1 MISMKVLVTAS
12 SRHGSTAEIAEAIAK
27 EITRG
32 GFDVELEAPADV
44 ESLEGYDAVVLGS
57 AVYMTQW
64 TEQARAFISRFSQEL
79 RQIPV
84 WAFSC
89 GLAGVPSG
97 EAQDPRRVGPALLQI
112 NAIDH
117 QTFKGRLELTNLGLR
132 ERSIARM
139 GSAPE
144 GDYREWDKIRA
155 WAHQIVE
162 DLKEHATAG

>member
-1 MISMKVLVTAS
+1 MKVLITAS
-12 SRHGSTAEIAEAIAK
+12 SRHGATAEIAEAIAK
-27 EITRG
+27 EIRRG
-32 GFDVELEAPADV
+32 GFEVELKPPGDVET
-44 ESLEGYDAVVLGS
+44 LEGYDAVIVGS

-64 TEQARAFISRFSQEL
+64 TESARALISRFSKEL
-79 RQIPV
+79 RELPV

-97 EAQDPRRVGPALLQI
+97 DVQDPRRVGPALLQL

-117 QTFKGRLELTNLGLR
+117 QTFKGRLEFTNLNLR

-155 WAHQIVE
+155 WANQIVQ
-162 DLKEHATAG
+162 DLKEHVQEL

>member
-1 MISMKVLVTAS
+1 MKVLITAS
-12 SRHGSTAEIAEAIAK
+12 SRHGATAEIAEAIAK
-27 EITRG
+27 EVRRG
-32 GFDVELEAPADV
+32 GFEVELKPPGDVET
-44 ESLEGYDAVVLGS
+44 LEGYDAVIIGS

-64 TEQARAFISRFSQEL
+64 TESARALISRFSNDLREL
-79 RQIPV
+79 PV

-97 EAQDPRRVGPALLQI
+97 DVQDPRRVGPALLQL

-117 QTFKGRLELTNLGLR
+117 QTFKGRLEFTNLNLR
-132 ERSIARM
+132 ERSIARL

-155 WAHQIVE
+155 WANQIVQ
-162 DLKEHATAG
+162 DLKEHVQEL

>member
-1 MISMKVLVTAS
+1 MKVLITAS
-12 SRHGSTAEIAEAIAK
+12 SRHGATAEIAEAIAK
-27 EITRG
+27 EIRRG
-32 GFDVELEAPADV
+32 GFEVELKPPGDVET
-44 ESLEGYDAVVLGS
+44 LEGYDAVIIGS

-64 TEQARAFISRFSQEL
+64 TESARALISRFSKEL
-79 RQIPV
+79 RELPV

-97 EAQDPRRVGPALLQI
+97 DVQDPRRVGPALLQL

-117 QTFKGRLELTNLGLR
+117 QTFKGRLEFTNLNLR

-155 WAHQIVE
+155 WANQIVQ
-162 DLKEHATAG
+162 DLKEHVQEL

>member
-1 MISMKVLVTAS
+1 MKVLITAS
-12 SRHGSTAEIAEAIAK
+12 SRHGATAEIAEAIAK
-27 EITRG
+27 EVRRG
-32 GFDVELEAPADV
+32 GFEVELKPPGDVET
-44 ESLEGYDAVVLGS
+44 LEGYDAVIVGS

-64 TEQARAFISRFSQEL
+64 TESARALISRFSKEL
-79 RQIPV
+79 RELPV

-97 EAQDPRRVGPALLQI
+97 DVQDPRRVGPALLQL

-117 QTFKGRLELTNLGLR
+117 QTFKGRLEFTNLNLR

-155 WAHQIVE
+155 WANQIVQ
-162 DLKEHATAG
+162 DLKEHVQEL

>member
-1 MISMKVLVTAS
+1 MKVLITAS
-12 SRHGSTAEIAEAIAK
+12 SRHGATAEIAEAIAK
-27 EITRG
+27 EIRRG
-32 GFDVELEAPADV
+32 GFEVELKPPGDVET
-44 ESLEGYDAVVLGS
+44 LEGYDAVIIGS

-64 TEQARAFISRFSQEL
+64 TESARALISRFSKEL
-79 RQIPV
+79 RELPV

-97 EAQDPRRVGPALLQI
+97 DVQDPRRVGPALLQL

-117 QTFKGRLELTNLGLR
+117 QTFKGRLEFTNLNLR
-132 ERSIARM
+132 ERSIARL

-155 WAHQIVE
+155 WANQIVQ
-162 DLKEHATAG
+162 DLKEHVQEL

>member
-1 MISMKVLVTAS
+1 MKVLVTAS
-12 SRHGSTAEIAEAIAK
+12 SRHGATAEIAEAVSA
-27 EITRG
+27 EISRN
-32 GFDVELEAPADV
+32 GFDVELKPPGDV
-44 ESLEGYDAVVLGS
+44 ETLEGYDAVVMGS

-64 TEQARAFISRFSQEL
+64 TESARAFISRFTKQLREL
-79 RQIPV
+79 PV

-89 GLAGVPSG
+89 GLSGVPNG

-117 QTFKGRLELTNLGLR
+117 QTFKGRMEFTNLNLR

-155 WAHQIVE
+155 WARQIVE
-162 DLKEHATAG
+162 DLKEHEDAR

>member
-1 MISMKVLVTAS
+1 MKVLVTAS
-12 SRHGSTAEIAEAIAK
+12 SRHGATAEIAEAIAK
-27 EITRG
+27 EIERA
-32 GFDVELEAPADV
+32 GFEIDLISPGDV
-44 ESLEGYDAVVLGS
+44 ESLDGYDAIVLGS

-64 TEQARAFISRFSQEL
+64 TESARAFISRFSSQL
-79 RQIPV
+79 RDLPV

-89 GLAGVPSG
+89 GLAGVPNG

-117 QTFKGRLELTNLGLR
+117 QTFKGRLEFSNLGLR
-132 ERSIARM
+132 ERSIARL

-155 WAHQIVE
+155 WSNQIVK
-162 DLKEHATAG
+162 DLKEHTQAS

>member
-1 MISMKVLVTAS
+1 MKVLITAS
-12 SRHGSTAEIAEAIAK
+12 SRHGATAEIAEAIAK
-27 EITRG
+27 EIRRG
-32 GFDVELEAPADV
+32 GFEVELKPPGDVET
-44 ESLEGYDAVVLGS
+44 LEGYDAVIIGS

-64 TEQARAFISRFSQEL
+64 TESARALISRFSNDLREL
-79 RQIPV
+79 PV

-97 EAQDPRRVGPALLQI
+97 DVQDPRRVGPALLQL

-117 QTFKGRLELTNLGLR
+117 QTFKGRLEFTNLNLR
-132 ERSIARM
+132 ERSIARL

-155 WAHQIVE
+155 WANQIVQ
-162 DLKEHATAG
+162 DLKEHVQEL